1 MFCKY
6 FKCNPFITHIDC
18 RLFTNTSKYISHKNT
33 DKHWKWLIGSH
44 RNLEHIIIVLLN
56 TNRNPSRI
64 QHWTQ
69 KCKNKGYYWKS
80 PLIANAKHVCAAVC
94 ASWTTCRVTLL
105 SAVSVALYSLVL
117 THNAMVVL
125 SDKFWCMW
133 PSKSTSNS
141 TLYFMP
147 LLAKSYF
154 F

>member
-1 MFCKY
+1 MTAGYLPIQANTLAIKTQI
-6 FKCNPFITHIDC
+6 NTGSD
-18 RLFTNTSKYISHKNT
+18 LLANTETWNTS
-33 DKHWKWLIGSH
+33 
-44 RNLEHIIIVLLN
+44 LLCY
-56 TNRNPSRI
+56 
-64 QHWTQ
+64 WTQ
-69 KCKNKGYYWKS
+69 TGIPAIYNTEHKKCKNKGYYWKS